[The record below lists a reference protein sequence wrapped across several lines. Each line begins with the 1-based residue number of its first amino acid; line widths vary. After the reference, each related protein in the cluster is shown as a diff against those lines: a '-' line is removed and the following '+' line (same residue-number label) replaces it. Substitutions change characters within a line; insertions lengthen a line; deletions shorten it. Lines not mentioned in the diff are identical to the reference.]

1 MARRILALDL
11 GSHSLKGAV
20 IESSLSRCR
29 VAGLFRQLRVPTR
42 SLVEQLQ
49 EFCATYQLHADTVL
63 SGLPGEGVS
72 HRLLTLPFSQP
83 RQISQAVPFELESLI
98 PFSLDEVVVA
108 DQTVQ
113 RTDEGTLTLAVAI
126 PKATLAEHLAI
137 LQSAG
142 LTATRVMLAPLAPLA
157 LLSLA
162 NIETSGAVTLLDVG
176 ENHTSIV
183 LLRDG
188 ILLDWRT
195 VETGLSHAG
204 DLSVFLQKLR
214 WTFLA
219 LGSGEPVLPTRMF
232 LCGGGAHFT
241 QLQTELARE
250 FSAEIVPLQ
259 QLAIPS
265 IAELRREEQATFAM
279 CLGLGLH
286 EALRGTSP
294 MVNLCQGEFAPRRRD
309 ETVRAEFRRLGWL
322 AAGVAAAAGFAFMLD
337 VHRLNVR
344 SQSLRQEV
352 RRTFVAALPDTQ
364 TVVNEKVQ
372 LQDAI
377 EALQK
382 RQRLLHGPS
391 AGSPLD
397 MLRHLSAIIPEQIML
412 DLDEWVFDEDAI
424 RLRGTAASF
433 EAAEGIK
440 TVVMSLGLFREAQLK
455 DVKTVA
461 GSNKVAFG
469 LQLFLRKNETPEE
482 KREDKNLGQQTKVRR
497 PTVPVVGGR
506 EG

>member
-1 MARRILALDL
+1 
-11 GSHSLKGAV
+11 
-20 IESSLSRCR
+20 
-29 VAGLFRQLRVPTR
+29 
-42 SLVEQLQ
+42 
-49 EFCATYQLHADTVL
+49 
-63 SGLPGEGVS
+63 VS

-98 PFSLDEVVVA
+98 PLSLDEVVVA
-108 DQTVQ
+108 DQTIR

-126 PKATLAEHLAI
+126 PKTILAEHLAI

-157 LLSLA
+157 LLPLA
-162 NIETSGAVTLLDVG
+162 NVETSGAVTLLDVG
-176 ENHTSIV
+176 ESHTSIV

-188 ILLDWRT
+188 ILVDWRT
-195 VETGLSHAG
+195 VETGLSHTA
-204 DLSVFLQKLR
+204 DLQAFLQKLR
-214 WTFLA
+214 WTLLA
-219 LGSGEPVLPTRMF
+219 LGADEPLLPTKIF

-241 QLQTELARE
+241 HLQTELERE
-250 FSAEIVPLQ
+250 FSAEVVPLQ
-259 QLAIPS
+259 HLAIPS
-265 IAELRREEQATFAM
+265 VAELRREEQSTFAT
-279 CLGLGLH
+279 CLGLGLY

-309 ETVRAEFRRLGWL
+309 ETVHSEFRRLGWL
-322 AAGVAAAAGFAFMLD
+322 AAGVAAAAGLAFMLD
-337 VHRLNVR
+337 VHRLNAR
-344 SQSLRQEV
+344 YQSLRQEV

-364 TVVNEKVQ
+364 TVIDEKVQ

-382 RQRLLHGPS
+382 RQRLLRGPS

-397 MLRHLSAIIPEQIML
+397 MLRHLSAIIPEQITL

-424 RLRGTAASF
+424 RLRGTAVSF

-440 TVVMSLGLFREAQLK
+440 TVIMSLGLFREAQLK

-469 LQLFLRKNETPEE
+469 LQLFLQKNETREE
-482 KREDKNLGQQTKVRR
+482 KREEKNLGQQTKVRQ
-497 PTVPVVGGR
+497 PTDPETKGR

>member
-1 MARRILALDL
+1 
-11 GSHSLKGAV
+11 
-20 IESSLSRCR
+20 
-29 VAGLFRQLRVPTR
+29 
-42 SLVEQLQ
+42 
-49 EFCATYQLHADTVL
+49 
-63 SGLPGEGVS
+63 
-72 HRLLTLPFSQP
+72 
-83 RQISQAVPFELESLI
+83 
-98 PFSLDEVVVA
+98 
-108 DQTVQ
+108 
-113 RTDEGTLTLAVAI
+113 
-126 PKATLAEHLAI
+126 
-137 LQSAG
+137 
-142 LTATRVMLAPLAPLA
+142 
-157 LLSLA
+157 
-162 NIETSGAVTLLDVG
+162 
-176 ENHTSIV
+176 
-183 LLRDG
+183 
-188 ILLDWRT
+188 
-195 VETGLSHAG
+195 
-204 DLSVFLQKLR
+204 
-214 WTFLA
+214 
-219 LGSGEPVLPTRMF
+219 
-232 LCGGGAHFT
+232 
-241 QLQTELARE
+241 
-250 FSAEIVPLQ
+250 
-259 QLAIPS
+259 
-265 IAELRREEQATFAM
+265 
-279 CLGLGLH
+279 
-286 EALRGTSP
+286 

-344 SQSLRQEV
+344 SQSLHQEV

-497 PTVPVVGGR
+497 PTVPAVGGR

>member
-1 MARRILALDL
+1 
-11 GSHSLKGAV
+11 
-20 IESSLSRCR
+20 
-29 VAGLFRQLRVPTR
+29 
-42 SLVEQLQ
+42 
-49 EFCATYQLHADTVL
+49 
-63 SGLPGEGVS
+63 
-72 HRLLTLPFSQP
+72 
-83 RQISQAVPFELESLI
+83 
-98 PFSLDEVVVA
+98 
-108 DQTVQ
+108 
-113 RTDEGTLTLAVAI
+113 
-126 PKATLAEHLAI
+126 
-137 LQSAG
+137 
-142 LTATRVMLAPLAPLA
+142 
-157 LLSLA
+157 
-162 NIETSGAVTLLDVG
+162 
-176 ENHTSIV
+176 
-183 LLRDG
+183 
-188 ILLDWRT
+188 
-195 VETGLSHAG
+195 
-204 DLSVFLQKLR
+204 
-214 WTFLA
+214 
-219 LGSGEPVLPTRMF
+219 
-232 LCGGGAHFT
+232 
-241 QLQTELARE
+241 
-250 FSAEIVPLQ
+250 
-259 QLAIPS
+259 
-265 IAELRREEQATFAM
+265 
-279 CLGLGLH
+279 
-286 EALRGTSP
+286 
-294 MVNLCQGEFAPRRRD
+294 
-309 ETVRAEFRRLGWL
+309 
-322 AAGVAAAAGFAFMLD
+322 MLD

-497 PTVPVVGGR
+497 PTVPAVGGR